1 MFFDTPLKYS
11 QEPPA
16 YSSLPNIHPESFD
29 CIVRSEAPNKG
40 SLYVSNLEGA

>member
-1 MFFDTPLKYS
+1 MFYESPLKYP
-11 QEPPA
+11 QEVVT